1 MAKSNA
7 VWGIDIG
14 QCALKAMRCVPH
26 DDESKMEV
34 VAFDYIEY
42 PKILS
47 QAEANP
53 DELIAEALTTFLSR
67 NDVQGD
73 RVAISVSGQIGL
85 ARFIK
90 LPPVEQKKIPDIVKY
105 EARQQIPFALE
116 DVIWD
121 YQEMGGSSEE
131 EGFALET
138 EVGLFAM
145 KRDQVFES
153 LQPFEDAGID
163 VDIIQLTPLAL
174 YNYIV
179 FDQMRDLPP
188 PEEYDPENPP
198 PSVIVISI
206 GTDTTDLVVTNGY
219 KVWQRSVP
227 LGGNHFTKTLTKQL
241 KLTFSKAEHL
251 KRNADQAEDPR
262 AVYQAMRPVF
272 SDLVA
277 EIIKS
282 INFFYSLEKDA
293 KITRAITMGNAMK
306 LPGLESYLAKNLKD
320 ASKKSPIEV
329 THIESFPGLVGP
341 SVLTAPSFKENQF
354 SFGTCYGLALQG
366 IGRARLKT
374 NLIPVELLT
383 DRLIKGKKPWIV
395 AAVSMLMLGI
405 CVNFFGGWTGAY
417 VVRPKKYE
425 TVFGEVKAVKSKSD
439 KLHADYDGKVKELTR
454 IASIGDRLAEV
465 RERRMLWPEFL
476 AALAQCLPKE
486 KKLDDPKER
495 DPKYQKSIGAR
506 NEMYIE
512 RIDCQYVEKL
522 EDYYA
527 GVRKEAGLDSDAD
540 GPVGEGWVVQISGYH
555 YFNEIRAR
563 QGAEF
568 VRSSL
573 MKNLTDGTVKIPV
586 PAPKGAAAA
595 QAFEEIKVAHLG
607 ISHPVLVGNVATIND
622 IDLPDPNDP
631 GDGKTKKKI
640 VKVKRFD
647 FDLQLCWIPKTAS
660 VRAQEAKA
668 RKIAEEEAEKNKALA
683 EDGAVGE

>member
-14 QCALKAMRCVPH
+14 MCALKALRCLPH
-26 DDESKMEV
+26 DDETRMEV

-47 QAEANP
+47 QAGVDA
-53 DELIAEALTTFLSR
+53 DELIAEALETFLSR
-67 NDVQGD
+67 NDVKGD
-73 RVAISVSGQIGL
+73 KVAISVSGQSGL
-85 ARFIK
+85 TRFIK
-90 LPPVEQKKIPDIVKY
+90 LPPVEKKKIPDIVKY

-121 YQEMGGSSEE
+121 YQEMGGGSEE

-153 LQPFEDAGID
+153 LKPFEDAGID

-179 FDQMRDLPP
+179 FDQLRDLPP

-227 LGGNHFTKTLTKQL
+227 LGGNHFTKALTKAL

-272 SDLVA
+272 NDLVA
-277 EIIKS
+277 EVMRS

-293 KITRAITMGNAMK
+293 KITRAITLGNAMR

-320 ASKKSPIEV
+320 ASKKAQIEV
-329 THIESFPGLVGP
+329 VHVESFPGLVGP
-341 SVLTAPSFKENQF
+341 SVLTAPSFKENQL
-354 SFGTCYGLALQG
+354 SFATCYGLTLQG
-366 IGRARLKT
+366 NDLARLKT

-383 DRLIKGKKPWIV
+383 DRLIKAKKPWIV
-395 AAVSMLMLGI
+395 LAVSLLMLGI
-405 CVNFFGGWTGAY
+405 FASFAGGWTGSNA
-417 VVRPKKYE
+417 VRPDKYKK
-425 TVFGEVKAVKSKSD
+425 VFAEAERVKLRSDTLKSEYKD
-439 KLHADYDGKVKELTR
+439 KKDELER

-465 RERRMLWPEFL
+465 RERRMLWPEL
-476 AALAQCLPKE
+476 IAAINQCLPSE
-486 KKLDDPKER
+486 QQPAFD
-495 DPKYQKSIGAR
+495 KSIGER
-506 NEMYIE
+506 KEIFIE

-522 EDYYA
+522 EDWYKGIEKA
-527 GVRKEAGLDSDAD
+527 AENNPPEATGLDTSGDA
-540 GPVGEGWVVQISGYH
+540 PKGEGWIIQIWGHHFYNESKNDQGTVFVQKT
-555 YFNEIRAR
+555 
-563 QGAEF
+563 
-568 VRSSL
+568 L
-573 MKNLTDGTVKIPV
+573 MKNLVEGKVTIPV
-586 PAPKGAAAA
+586 AGDEKG
-595 QAFEEIKVAHLG
+595 QEILVSELG
-607 ISHPVLVGNVATIND
+607 ISHPVLVGKVKLIED
-622 IDLPDPNDP
+622 VKLKDPNDP
-631 GDGKTKKKI
+631 SGKEIKVRRFGFQLQFCWVQTTDRAREEIKKK
-640 VKVKRFD
+640 K
-647 FDLQLCWIPKTAS
+647 P
-660 VRAQEAKA
+660 
-668 RKIAEEEAEKNKALA
+668 A
-683 EDGAVGE
+683 EDGTKSNDGTDAGGE

>member
-14 QCALKAMRCVPH
+14 LCALKALRCVPH
-26 DDESKMEV
+26 DDETKMEV

-47 QAEANP
+47 QADVEP
-53 DELIAEALTTFLSR
+53 DELIAEALATLLSR
-67 NDVQGD
+67 NDVKGD
-73 RVAISVSGQIGL
+73 KVAISVSGQSGL

-121 YQEMGGSSEE
+121 YQEMGGGSEE

-153 LQPFEDAGID
+153 LKPFEDAGID
-163 VDIIQLTPLAL
+163 IDIIQLTPLAL

-179 FDQMRDLPP
+179 FDQLRDLPP

-227 LGGNHFTKTLTKQL
+227 LGGNHFTKTLTKEL

-272 SDLVA
+272 NDLVA
-277 EIIKS
+277 EIMRS

-293 KITRAITMGNAMK
+293 TITRAITLGNSMR

-320 ASKKSPIEV
+320 ASKNAQIEV
-329 THIESFPGLVGP
+329 VHVESFPGLVGP
-341 SVLTAPSFKENQF
+341 SVLTAPSFKENQL
-354 SFGTCYGLALQG
+354 SFATCYGLTLQG
-366 IGRARLKT
+366 NDLGRLKT

-383 DRLIKGKKPWIV
+383 DRLIKAKKPWIV
-395 AAVSMLMLGI
+395 LAVSLLMLGI
-405 CVNFFGGWTGAY
+405 CASFVGGWTGSYA
-417 VVRPKKYE
+417 VRPEKYDKRFAE
-425 TVFGEVKAVKSKSD
+425 AKQVKSRSD
-439 KLHADYDGKVKELTR
+439 KLKSDYKGKEEELKR

-465 RERRMLWPEFL
+465 RERRMLWPEL
-476 AALAQCLPKE
+476 MAAINQCLPSEPQPAFDK
-486 KKLDDPKER
+486 P
-495 DPKYQKSIGAR
+495 IGDR
-506 NEMYIE
+506 REIFID
-512 RIDCQYVEKL
+512 RIDCRYVEKL
-522 EDYYA
+522 EDWYKGIEKA
-527 GVRKEAGLDSDAD
+527 AKKNPPEAIGFDTS
-540 GPVGEGWVVQISGYH
+540 GPGPKGGGWILQISGH
-555 YFNEIRAR
+555 HFFNERKK
-563 QGAEF
+563 EE
-568 VRSSL
+568 
-573 MKNLTDGTVKIPV
+573 GTVFVQQTFMKRLVEGEVTIPVAGDSAGKKIPV
-586 PAPKGAAAA
+586 S
-595 QAFEEIKVAHLG
+595 ELG
-607 ISHPVLVGNVATIND
+607 ISHPVLVGKVKLIED
-622 IDLPDPNDP
+622 VKLKDPN
-631 GDGKTKKKI
+631 GKEI
-640 VKVKRFD
+640 KVRRFP
-647 FDLQLCWIPKTAS
+647 FNLQVCWIQLTD
-660 VRAQEAKA
+660 RQ
-668 RKIAEEEAEKNKALA
+668 REEIKEKKED
-683 EDGAVGE
+683 EDGTKSNDETDAGGE